1 MSDDQLLNEDETTTA
16 PRRVRGPLLL
26 MALAAVLG
34 LGLCLAMA
42 VLLLQGEVRSLR
54 PFRSEPTAIALI
66 ISGQPQL
73 VTFPELSENAAA
85 YLNQRI
91 RVTGYYL
98 PLSPPAC
105 DFYNGPIFK
114 WSLVSEGLQLNAQG
128 FERPLA
134 LAAPGTALT
143 VEGVWRLRSGPYGCG
158 KAPESADVWYLQV
171 ERIVQPNPLAATT
184 ADPAAFVLMSI
195 STPLFPTVGPTNT
208 PRPTGQATATLF
220 ASPTLVTPGGTGT
233 AVPGTLMPTLTAT
246 TARTASATPTGSL
259 TPTPTGTRL
268 ATATATP
275 TGTLTTP
282 GATSP
287 PPQPTPTAPGGPYP
301 GPGATNTPSP
311 PGSTPSPTPGY

>member
-1 MSDDQLLNEDETTTA
+1 MTDDPSLTEDDLPGA
-16 PRRVRGPLLL
+16 PRRARGPLLL
-26 MALAAVLG
+26 MALVVLLG
-34 LGLCLAMA
+34 LGLCLTTA
-42 VLLLQGEVRSLR
+42 LLLLRGDVRSLR
-54 PFRSEPTAIALI
+54 PFRSEPTAIALV

-73 VTFPELSENAAA
+73 VTFPELSENAVA

-98 PLSPPAC
+98 PLSPPEC
-105 DFYNGPIFK
+105 DFFNGPIFR

-134 LAAPGTALT
+134 LAAPGTVLT

-158 KAPESADVWYLQV
+158 KAPDTSDVWYLQV

-184 ADPAAFVLMSI
+184 ADPAAFMLMGI
-195 STPLFPTVGPTNT
+195 STPMFPTVGPTNT

-220 ASPTLVTPGGTGT
+220 ASPTLTLPGGTGT
-233 AVPGTLMPTLTAT
+233 AVTGT
-246 TARTASATPTGSL
+246 L
-259 TPTPTGTRL
+259 TPTPTTTTAGTVTVTPTGQLTATPTGIRP
-268 ATATATP
+268 ATATASP

-287 PPQPTPTAPGGPYP
+287 PPPLTVTPPGNPYP
-301 GPGATNTPSP
+301 GST
-311 PGSTPSPTPGY
+311 STPPLPGGSPTPTPGY

>member
-1 MSDDQLLNEDETTTA
+1 MSDDPFLTEDNPPDA
-16 PRRVRGPLLL
+16 PRRARGPLLL
-26 MALAAVLG
+26 MAAAALLG
-34 LGLCLAMA
+34 LGLCLTTA
-42 VLLLQGEVRSLR
+42 LLLLRGDVRSLR
-54 PFRSEPTAIALI
+54 PFRGEPTAIALV

-98 PLSPPAC
+98 PLSPPEC
-105 DFYNGPIFK
+105 DFFNGPIFR

-134 LAAPGTALT
+134 LAAPGTVLT

-158 KAPESADVWYLQV
+158 KAPEVSDVWYLQV

-184 ADPAAFVLMSI
+184 ADPAAFMIMGI

-208 PRPTGQATATLF
+208 PRPTSQATATLP
-220 ASPTLVTPGGTGT
+220 ASPTPTLPGGTGT
-233 AVPGTLMPTLTAT
+233 AVTGTLTPTPAT
-246 TARTASATPTGSL
+246 TAAGTVTVTPTGQL
-259 TPTPTGTRL
+259 TATPTGTRF
-268 ATATATP
+268 TTPTATP

-287 PPQPTPTAPGGPYP
+287 PPPPTATPPGNPYP
-301 GPGATNTPSP
+301 GAT
-311 PGSTPSPTPGY
+311 STPPLPGGSPTPTPGY